1 MLIDNTVMN
10 IIGQK
15 NLKIFG
21 KNGVCNM
28 SSVMKTRRTLKI
40 LIFPISVLLLLL
52 LLSFKII
59 NSKNQKNEEGRNY
72 HSEFYNKMGKDNVID
87 FIKNGE
93 VELKN
98 LDKYLEDFKD
108 DILFCDFLTTQR
120 NCLRNEIIN
129 KKHSLDSKKAL
140 KNSKTI
146 EYETIDYINLY
157 KQYCI
162 DHYRVNKFKEFCDRY
177 GIGDNLSPYSFEQE
191 DNKTK

>member
-1 MLIDNTVMN
+1 
-10 IIGQK
+10 
-15 NLKIFG
+15 
-21 KNGVCNM
+21 
-28 SSVMKTRRTLKI
+28 MKTRRTLKI

-120 NCLRNEIIN
+120 NCLR
-129 KKHSLDSKKAL
+129 
-140 KNSKTI
+140 
-146 EYETIDYINLY
+146 
-157 KQYCI
+157 
-162 DHYRVNKFKEFCDRY
+162 
-177 GIGDNLSPYSFEQE
+177 
-191 DNKTK
+191 